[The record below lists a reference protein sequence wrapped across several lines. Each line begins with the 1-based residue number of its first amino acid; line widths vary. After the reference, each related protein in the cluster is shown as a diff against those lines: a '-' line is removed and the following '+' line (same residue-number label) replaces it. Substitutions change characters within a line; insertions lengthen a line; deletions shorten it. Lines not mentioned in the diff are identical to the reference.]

1 MSCWVGMGKTEVD
14 IWVVDKE
21 LRMKSDGT
29 NDNFKFWMEN
39 ELTTSKKNTFRLP
52 FLGTAVELSGDF
64 DSGNLN
70 SVSI

>member
-29 NDNFKFWMEN
+29 NDNFKF
-39 ELTTSKKNTFRLP
+39 
-52 FLGTAVELSGDF
+52 
-64 DSGNLN
+64 
-70 SVSI
+70 